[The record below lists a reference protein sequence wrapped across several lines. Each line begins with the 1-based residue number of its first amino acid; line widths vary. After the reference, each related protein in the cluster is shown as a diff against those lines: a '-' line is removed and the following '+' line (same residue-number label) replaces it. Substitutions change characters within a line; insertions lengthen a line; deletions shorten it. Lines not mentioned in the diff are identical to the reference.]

1 MDKVNNLI
9 FTSNILITYRFN
21 FYIDNIYK
29 FLCLKNLNSKKLSF
43 FKKDVCYLKLLF
55 SYNFEES
62 YKYRYYQ
69 IISINSKEISNSF
82 ILISFYSDISNN
94 STILIIEYYIN
105 NKFKDKEKIL
115 KKYKNQ
121 ILIYLN
127 NINRFLS
134 YQNFYSKYCES
145 ILVTRSINCVL
156 HILKNIN
163 MFSNNYFLIINY
175 KYLYDKLIIY
185 FIRQNNE
192 NKIIKEKFI
201 LILYPISSIST
212 FIVFKEKSLD
222 NISNIPGR
230 KFFLNYFLK
239 RFKETVEKELLTD

>member
-1 MDKVNNLI
+1 MNKFNNLI
-9 FTSNILITYRFN
+9 FSSNILITYRFN

-145 ILVTRSINCVL
+145 ILVQDL
-156 HILKNIN
+156 
-163 MFSNNYFLIINY
+163 
-175 KYLYDKLIIY
+175 
-185 FIRQNNE
+185 
-192 NKIIKEKFI
+192 
-201 LILYPISSIST
+201 
-212 FIVFKEKSLD
+212 
-222 NISNIPGR
+222 
-230 KFFLNYFLK
+230 
-239 RFKETVEKELLTD
+239 

>member
-1 MDKVNNLI
+1 MDKFNNLI
-9 FTSNILITYRFN
+9 FHSNILITYRFN
-21 FYIDNIYK
+21 FYLDNIYK

-145 ILVTRSINCVL
+145 ILVTRSIKCVL
-156 HILKNIN
+156 NILKNIN
-163 MFSNNYFLIINY
+163 MFSDNYFLIINY
-175 KYLYDKLIIY
+175 KYLFDKLIIY